1 MSELDANFLARM
13 EMILDLYEQ
22 PYNPDFP
29 VVCFDERPGQLLAE
43 VVAEKPA
50 EPGQPRRYDY
60 EYERRGIYNV
70 FMMVEPKGGWRH
82 VEVTQRRTLVDF
94 ARQLRFL
101 AEDVYPEAQ
110 RIKLVLDNLS
120 THKLEAL
127 WKVYEPARA
136 LAISRRF
143 ELIFTPTHASWLNA
157 AEIELAALTKQ
168 CLGHQRL
175 DSLDVVHSQI
185 APWQTERNELGIGIN
200 WTLNPEKSREKFDRH
215 YDRELF

>member
-1 MSELDANFLARM
+1 M
-13 EMILDLYEQ
+13 EIILDLYEQ
-22 PYNPDFP
+22 PYDPKFP
-29 VVCFDERPGQLLAE
+29 VVCFDELPGQLLAD
-43 VVAEKPA
+43 VVAEQPA
-50 EPGQPRRYDY
+50 EPGRPRRFDY
-60 EYERRGIYNV
+60 EYERGGTYNA

-82 VEVTQRRTLVDF
+82 IEVTERRTSVDF
-94 ARQLRFL
+94 ATQLRFL

-136 LAISRRF
+136 LAISRCF
-143 ELIFTPTHASWLNA
+143 EFIFTPTHASWLNA

-168 CLGHQRL
+168 CLGSHRL
-175 DSLDVVHSQI
+175 KTLDAVRAQI
-185 APWQTERNELGIGIN
+185 EPWQATRNELGIGIN
-200 WTLNPEKSREKFDRH
+200 WSMNPEKSREKFDRH